1 MIREKLATNM
11 TMEVNAATSRII
23 SVIYALLTRYVSFLF
38 YFCSGVNT
46 PINKFHRPVFGLP
59 IDAGIAQR
67 YADPNGEI
75 TMKSL
80 GCTLMLMLTATTAH
94 AEDTIAAGRIVDAAI
109 GDWNKD
115 GKPDLALLVAP
126 TPDDQAD
133 NPIGIYIYL
142 RDDEH
147 SLLKLAASA
156 PNKIWGSVAPDGI
169 YGQEPSIAA
178 LPNGSIAITSQNDAI
193 GRDRWH
199 QTLTLAYRN
208 NNFVVAGYTYDS
220 RDTLEPDN
228 SHSCDYNVLTGKVTK
243 DGKTLKADAKTVSIQ
258 DWQDDIGQK
267 ACGNG
272 Q

>member
-1 MIREKLATNM
+1 MKTPACALILLSLAT
-11 TMEVNAATSRII
+11 AAHAGDPVPPGRII
-23 SVIYALLTRYVSFLF
+23 
-38 YFCSGVNT
+38 
-46 PINKFHRPVFGLP
+46 
-59 IDAGIAQR
+59 
-67 YADPNGEI
+67 
-75 TMKSL
+75 
-80 GCTLMLMLTATTAH
+80 
-94 AEDTIAAGRIVDAAI
+94 DAAI

-115 GKPDLALLVAP
+115 GKPDLALLAASS
-126 TPDDQAD
+126 PDDQAD

-156 PNKIWGSVAPDGI
+156 PDKIWGSVEPGGVV
-169 YGQEPSIAA
+169 GQEPSISA
-178 LPNGSIAITSQNDAI
+178 LPNGSIAIVSQNDSI
-193 GRDRWH
+193 GRDRWE

-208 NNFVVAGYTYDS
+208 SGFVVAGYTYDS
-220 RDTLEPDN
+220 SDTLEPDN

-267 ACGNG
+267 ACESG